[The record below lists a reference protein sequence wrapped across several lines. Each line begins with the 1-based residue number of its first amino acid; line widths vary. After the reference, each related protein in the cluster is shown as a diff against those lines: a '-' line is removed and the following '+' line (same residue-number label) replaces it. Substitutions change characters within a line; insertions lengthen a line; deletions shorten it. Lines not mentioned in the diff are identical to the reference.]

1 MRPLFFLWTSLVLG
15 CLSVWAEGAP
25 VDMAALETQGDQAA
39 SYAPVMLDGK
49 SLFSVT
55 GVPSYPAEKRATEI
69 SGRLHVLAVDPT
81 RSTDTLKV
89 IVQPDFAVVMAGDQF
104 LMRVFDVDSGIP
116 GLNHAGYGE
125 LVKNVIAK
133 AILDYRQ
140 ARTPGALV
148 KDTAMAVGGVGL
160 LFLLLLGWTRLYRR
174 FRRMVERYLKPQIS
188 KIQTKSFDLLQ
199 AGLLWDG
206 LQGLMTV
213 VHGGMIA
220 LLVYF
225 HLGFVLRLFPW
236 TRPVADGLLGLI
248 LNPLK
253 MLGLSFLAG
262 LPGLMATLVIGLLC
276 YAVLRT
282 LGLFF
287 AGIRTGTITV
297 AGFDPE
303 WATPTFRIVRVAII
317 ALAVMIAYPHIP
329 GSNSAAFKGVSV
341 FLGIILSL
349 GSSSFAAN
357 LIAGYS
363 AIYRR
368 AFRVGDIVEVDR
380 FCGEVLE
387 IQTLVTRLRTIKN
400 EVVVIPNSSIINSP
414 VINYSTHAK
423 NRGLILHTTVGIGY
437 ETPWRQVD
445 AMLLEAAERT
455 PGFLADPKP
464 FVLQKSLGDFCVTYE
479 INVYCSTPEK
489 RLALTSALHQ
499 NILDIFNENNVQIMT
514 PAYEGDPAQPKVV
527 PKDKW
532 FAPPALRDKK
542 T

>member
-1 MRPLFFLWTSLVLG
+1 M
-15 CLSVWAEGAP
+15 
-25 VDMAALETQGDQAA
+25 DMATLETQGDQAV
-39 SYAPVMLDGK
+39 SFAPVLLDGK

-55 GVPSYPAEKRATEI
+55 GVPSYPAEKRAAEI
-69 SGRLHVLAVDPT
+69 SGRLHVLAGDPT
-81 RSTDTLKV
+81 RSTETLKV
-89 IVQPDFAVVMAGDQF
+89 IVQPDYAVVMAGDQL

-116 GLNHAGYGE
+116 GLNHASYGE

-140 ARTPGALV
+140 ARTPSALV

-174 FRRMVERYLKPQIS
+174 FRRLVEHHLKPQIS

-220 LLVYF
+220 LLIYF

-236 TRPVADGLLGLI
+236 TRPLADGLLGLI

-262 LPGLMATLVIGLLC
+262 LPGLMVTVVIGLLC
-276 YAVLRT
+276 YGVLRT

-287 AGIRTGTITV
+287 AGLRSGTITV

-303 WATPTFRIVRVAII
+303 WATPTFRIIRVAII
-317 ALAVMIAYPHIP
+317 ALAIMIAYPHIP

-341 FLGIILSL
+341 FLGIIISL

-363 AIYRR
+363 ALYRR
-368 AFRVGDIVEVDR
+368 AFRVGDVVEVDHFR
-380 FCGEVLE
+380 GEVLE

-400 EVVVIPNSSIINSP
+400 EVVVIPNSAIVNSP
-414 VINYSTHAK
+414 VINYSTYAK
-423 NRGLILHTTVGIGY
+423 DRGLILHTTVGIGY
-437 ETPWRQVD
+437 ETPWRQVE
-445 AMLLEAAERT
+445 AMLLDAAERT
-455 PGFLADPKP
+455 PGFLTDPKP

-527 PKDKW
+527 PKEKW
-532 FAPPALRDKK
+532 FTPPALRDKK

>member
-1 MRPLFFLWTSLVLG
+1 MRLLVVLWASLVLRG
-15 CLSVWAEGAP
+15 LSAWAEGAP
-25 VDMAALETQGDQAA
+25 MDMATLETQGDQAV
-39 SYAPVMLDGK
+39 SFAPVLLDGK

-55 GVPSYPAEKRATEI
+55 GVPSYPAEKRAAEI
-69 SGRLHVLAVDPT
+69 SGRLHVLAGDST

-89 IVQPDFAVVMAGDQF
+89 VVQPDFAVVMAGDQF

-125 LVKNVIAK
+125 LLKNVLAK

-140 ARTPGALV
+140 ARTPSALL
-148 KDTAMAVGGVGL
+148 KDTAMAVGGGGL

-174 FRRMVERYLKPQIS
+174 FRTLVERYLKPQIS

-220 LLVYF
+220 LLIYF

-236 TRPVADGLLGLI
+236 TRPLADSLLGLI

-262 LPGLMATLVIGLLC
+262 LPGLMATVVIGFLC

-282 LGLFF
+282 MGLFF
-287 AGIRTGTITV
+287 AGLRTGTITI

-341 FLGIILSL
+341 FLGIIISL

-368 AFRVGDIVEVDR
+368 AFRVGDVVEVDNFR
-380 FCGEVLE
+380 GEVLE

-400 EVVVIPNSSIINSP
+400 EVVVIPNSAIVNSP
-414 VINYSTHAK
+414 VINYSTYAK
-423 NRGLILHTTVGIGY
+423 DRGLILHTTVGIGY
-437 ETPWRQVD
+437 ETPWRQVE

-455 PGFLADPKP
+455 PGFLTEPKP

-532 FAPPALRDKK
+532 FTPPALRDKK